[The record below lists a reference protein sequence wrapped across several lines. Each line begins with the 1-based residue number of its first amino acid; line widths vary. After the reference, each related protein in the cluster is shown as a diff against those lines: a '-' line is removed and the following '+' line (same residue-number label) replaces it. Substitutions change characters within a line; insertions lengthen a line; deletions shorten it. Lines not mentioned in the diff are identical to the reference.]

1 MNMKPAKCCF
11 SLMAAVSKHPNRV
24 LTNHL
29 SLALFFYILNKTNEL
44 RCCPVPCK
52 SQHPRTPP
60 QEHVLVP
67 CCPLASQGPRPRTG
81 TPATSCM
88 LCFWA
93 TESKQTALQH
103 NHRDG
108 RRAGNSWRQSGQHC
122 WSFWSYHTRRECMC
136 ASETNVKAW
145 QQLLNKLSQ
154 RKTSCVH

>member
-1 MNMKPAKCCF
+1 MKPTKCC
-11 SLMAAVSKHPNRV
+11 SNLMAAVSKHPNRV

-29 SLALFFYILNKTNEL
+29 SLALFFYILNKTTNEL

-93 TESKQTALQH
+93 TESKRTALEH

-108 RRAGNSWRQSGQHC
+108 QRACNS
-122 WSFWSYHTRRECMC
+122 
-136 ASETNVKAW
+136 
-145 QQLLNKLSQ
+145 
-154 RKTSCVH
+154 